1 MRKKVVAM
9 GLAAMM
15 AMSLAA
21 CSSGGS
27 STSTTAAGSSAEATT
42 AAAAAS
48 SEESKKEEA
57 KGDGKGYV
65 VALCNYSIGNSWR
78 AQMEQ
83 EFVSEA
89 EKLKSEGV
97 VSEYYI
103 TNSNEDIN
111 KQISDMQDLITKKVD
126 AIVITAASPTAL
138 APVVEEATE
147 AGIKVVSF
155 DNVVDTDEQVA
166 TVGID
171 ETEFGRIGAEWLKN
185 WMARARSLY

>member
-1 MRKKVVAM
+1 MRKMMAA

-15 AMSLAA
+15 AITLAA
-21 CSSGGS
+21 CGQAKPAQ
-27 STSTTAAGSSAEATT
+27 TTAETAKTAETTAAESKGEEAGT
-42 AAAAAS
+42 AAGAG
-48 SEESKKEEA
+48 E
-57 KGDGKGYV
+57 GKGYV

-83 EFVSEA
+83 EFVAEA
-89 EKLKSEGV
+89 EKLKADGT

-155 DNVVDTDEQVA
+155 DNVVDTEEQVA
-166 TVGID
+166 AVGID
-171 ETEFGRIGAEWLKN
+171 ERNLAVSEHSGWQIYWTE
-185 WMARARSLY
+185 RARSWC

>member
-138 APVVEEATE
+138 APVC
-147 AGIKVVSF
+147 
-155 DNVVDTDEQVA
+155 
-166 TVGID
+166 
-171 ETEFGRIGAEWLKN
+171 L
-185 WMARARSLY
+185 LYTSPSPRDCS

>member
-89 EKLKSEGV
+89 EKLNQK
-97 VSEYYI
+97 
-103 TNSNEDIN
+103 
-111 KQISDMQDLITKKVD
+111 
-126 AIVITAASPTAL
+126 AL
-138 APVVEEATE
+138 
-147 AGIKVVSF
+147 
-155 DNVVDTDEQVA
+155 
-166 TVGID
+166 
-171 ETEFGRIGAEWLKN
+171 
-185 WMARARSLY
+185 